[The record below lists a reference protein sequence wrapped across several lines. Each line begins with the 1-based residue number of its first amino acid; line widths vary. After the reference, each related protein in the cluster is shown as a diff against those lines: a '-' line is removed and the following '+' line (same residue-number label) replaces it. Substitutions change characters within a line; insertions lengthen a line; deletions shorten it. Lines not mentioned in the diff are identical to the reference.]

1 MGNFI
6 AIGLNYSDHAAE
18 AGMPIPKEPI
28 IFNKAPSCLCGP
40 NDDTIIPRDS
50 TKLDWEIEL
59 GIVIGTRARYLSKD
73 KALDVVA
80 GYCLANDVSERVFQ
94 IERAG
99 QWTKGKGCETFG
111 PLGPWLVTKD
121 EIKDPQKLNMWLNV
135 NGEKRQRGNTSTMI
149 FDCRHIVWCCS
160 QYFILEPGDVI
171 ITGTPP
177 GVGLGMKPPT
187 FLKAGDVVTLGIDG
201 LGEQKQKVVKGKND
215 QASAD
220 TANAAP
226 PDPVPVTLN
235 PATTALLIFDIV
247 DPICSRQ
254 PNCTGKMV
262 PAISS
267 LLARARQAGVTV
279 AFGTRA
285 PTMSN
290 WLPEVCPA
298 PGDIKIESQAQDRF
312 YNTDLDK
319 TLKAKGIT
327 TLILAGW
334 KVSGSVTYTSVG
346 ATLRGYTVVV
356 PVDASLDATDY
367 EIAIGQFQILHQHSA
382 NAANEALKDKASTL
396 SRTDLISFK

>member
-1 MGNFI
+1 M
-6 AIGLNYSDHAAE
+6 
-18 AGMPIPKEPI
+18 
-28 IFNKAPSCLCGP
+28 
-40 NDDTIIPRDS
+40 T
-50 TKLDWEIEL
+50 
-59 GIVIGTRARYLSKD
+59 
-73 KALDVVA
+73 
-80 GYCLANDVSERVFQ
+80 
-94 IERAG
+94 
-99 QWTKGKGCETFG
+99 
-111 PLGPWLVTKD
+111 
-121 EIKDPQKLNMWLNV
+121 
-135 NGEKRQRGNTSTMI
+135 
-149 FDCRHIVWCCS
+149 
-160 QYFILEPGDVI
+160 
-171 ITGTPP
+171 
-177 GVGLGMKPPT
+177 KPPQ
-187 FLKAGDVVTLGIDG
+187 TL
-201 LGEQKQKVVKGKND
+201 QMP
-215 QASAD
+215 S
-220 TANAAP
+220 P
-226 PDPVPVTLN
+226 PDPVPVVLT

-262 PAISS
+262 PAIAS

-290 WLPEVCPA
+290 WLPEVRPA
-298 PGDIKIESQAQDRF
+298 PSDIKIESQAQDRF

-382 NAANEALKDKASTL
+382 NAANEPLKDRATTL
-396 SRTDLISFK
+396 SRTDLIAFK